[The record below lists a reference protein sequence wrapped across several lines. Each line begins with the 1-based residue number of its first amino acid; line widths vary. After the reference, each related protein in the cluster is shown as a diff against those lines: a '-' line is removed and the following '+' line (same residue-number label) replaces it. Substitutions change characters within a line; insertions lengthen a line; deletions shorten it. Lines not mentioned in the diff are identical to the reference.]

1 MIEAIL
7 MMGGLGLI
15 VGAGL
20 AAASKIFYVYVD
32 PLIVAVDEALP
43 GANCGGCGYPGCSS
57 NAEAIVAGKSP
68 PNSCVAAGPE
78 VAEEIAAILG
88 VVIEA
93 KEPDIAR
100 PGCTYGVADAD
111 VKYIYDGLADCRAA
125 ALING
130 GMKVCHIG
138 CLGLG
143 TCARACPF
151 DAITMG
157 PEGLPVV
164 DESRCTGC
172 GTCERVCPKHIITL
186 SSVTRRIIREY
197 TTDDCTTPCQR
208 ACPAGIDI
216 CEYIQ
221 QIERGDFHRAVQV
234 IKERNP
240 FPTLI
245 GRICPRPCED
255 DCRRGLIDEPVAINF
270 LKRFAA
276 DFEKENSHRIQPYKA
291 PETGRKI
298 AVVGG
303 GVEGLSTAFF
313 SARLGHSP
321 TVFESTHQLGGLL
334 RSAIAAYRL
343 PADIL
348 DWDIK
353 GVIEM
358 GVAAETGKALGK
370 DITVNGLLQEGYKA
384 VFTALGGYDSR
395 LARNEGRPAPPP
407 IPGMQLLI
415 DFMKTPP
422 VVGDLPGDVV
432 IAGGDPLAVEAA
444 LACKKQGCRNVTLIL
459 RDAENTADLDEK
471 TRQSLQDSGV
481 PALFQT
487 AVRRLL
493 GAEDDLKALEIVDL
507 SSLETRTISAA
518 LLIISAGRFPEMI
531 FSRPDVAEKNAED
544 GEGEQAAADGR
555 WIGRLSRQTPDRV
568 DAPGMLG
575 SGAVLSDYSG
585 AIKAIAGGRRAAAS
599 LHQIMLGME
608 PALPDNLLNSR
619 SIIQNVDHVEHVAPV
634 PRTIMPL
641 SIPREIAGGAEIEKG
656 FSPEDA
662 AAEAKRC
669 LQCGLICYQRTEAEN
684 A

>member
-1 MIEAIL
+1 M
-7 MMGGLGLI
+7 
-15 VGAGL
+15 
-20 AAASKIFYVYVD
+20 
-32 PLIVAVDEALP
+32 
-43 GANCGGCGYPGCSS
+43 
-57 NAEAIVAGKSP
+57 
-68 PNSCVAAGPE
+68 
-78 VAEEIAAILG
+78 
-88 VVIEA
+88 
-93 KEPDIAR
+93 
-100 PGCTYGVADAD
+100 
-111 VKYIYDGLADCRAA
+111 
-125 ALING
+125 
-130 GMKVCHIG
+130 
-138 CLGLG
+138 
-143 TCARACPF
+143 
-151 DAITMG
+151 
-157 PEGLPVV
+157 
-164 DESRCTGC
+164 
-172 GTCERVCPKHIITL
+172 
-186 SSVTRRIIREY
+186 
-197 TTDDCTTPCQR
+197 
-208 ACPAGIDI
+208 
-216 CEYIQ
+216 
-221 QIERGDFHRAVQV
+221 
-234 IKERNP
+234 
-240 FPTLI
+240 
-245 GRICPRPCED
+245 
-255 DCRRGLIDEPVAINF
+255 AINF

-348 DWDIK
+348 DWDIQ

-358 GVAAETGKALGK
+358 GVAAETGKTLGK
-370 DITVNGLLQEGYKA
+370 DITVSGLLQEGYKT

-395 LARNEGRPAPPP
+395 LARNEKRPAPPP

-422 VVGDLPGDVV
+422 AAGDLPADAV

-444 LACKKQGCRNVTLIL
+444 LACKKQGCQNVTLIL
-459 RDAENTADLDEK
+459 RDAENAADLDEK
-471 TRQSLQDSGV
+471 TRQALQDSGV
-481 PALFQT
+481 PVLFQT

-493 GAEDDLKALEIVDL
+493 GAEDDLQALEIVDL
-507 SSLETRTISAA
+507 SSFETRTISAA

-531 FSRPDVAEKNAED
+531 FSRPDIAEKNAAN
-544 GEGEQAAADGR
+544 GEGEPAAADGR

-619 SIIQNVDHVEHVAPV
+619 SIIQNVDHLEHVAPV

-662 AAEAKRC
+662 DAEAKRC
-669 LQCGLICYQRTEAEN
+669 LQCGLICYQRTETGN